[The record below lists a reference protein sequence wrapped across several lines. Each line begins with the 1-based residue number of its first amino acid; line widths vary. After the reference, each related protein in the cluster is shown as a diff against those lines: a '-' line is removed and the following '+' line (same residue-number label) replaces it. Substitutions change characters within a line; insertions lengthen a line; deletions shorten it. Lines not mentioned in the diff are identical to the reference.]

1 MYFQL
6 KKVLSVVQGE
16 EGNGLGSI
24 HKSNLIAGNLG
35 FSILVFCFF
44 LAVICAKTNGHADG
58 TMDASHRPKMN
69 ISLCLPKDNV

>member
-1 MYFQL
+1 MA
-6 KKVLSVVQGE
+6 
-16 EGNGLGSI
+16 LGSI

-44 LAVICAKTNGHADG
+44 LAVICARTNGHADG